1 MLAMNSA
8 SKNCDEM
15 RDTLTLRLNKAR
27 QSAITGDLLD
37 IGGGAEAL
45 QKG

>member
-1 MLAMNSA
+1 
-8 SKNCDEM
+8 M

-27 QSAITGDLLD
+27 QGTITGDLLD
-37 IGGGAEAL
+37 IVGGAEAL